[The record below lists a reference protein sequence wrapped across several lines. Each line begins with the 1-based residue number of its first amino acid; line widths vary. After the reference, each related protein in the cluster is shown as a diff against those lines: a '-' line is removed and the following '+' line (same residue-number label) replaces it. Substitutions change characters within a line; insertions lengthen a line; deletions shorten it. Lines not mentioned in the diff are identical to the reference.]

1 MQRFIM
7 WSIGAMMNKAIK
19 LTIYGKVQG
28 VGYRR
33 WFEQQALAL
42 ELKGYVKNLD
52 SGEVEAVIIG
62 TEYQLH
68 TIIECSYIGPSR
80 AEVSK
85 IIQVEF
91 DQKQDFIAFKMLR

>member
-1 MQRFIM
+1 
-7 WSIGAMMNKAIK
+7 MNKAIK
-19 LTIYGKVQG
+19 LTIHGKVQG
-28 VGYRR
+28 VGYRC

-62 TEYQLH
+62 TENQLH
-68 TIIECSYIGPSR
+68 AIIERSYMGPSR

-85 IIQVEF
+85 IIQSEF
-91 DQKQDFIAFKMLR
+91 EYAPDFVTFQMLR

>member
-1 MQRFIM
+1 
-7 WSIGAMMNKAIK
+7 MNKAIK
-19 LTIYGKVQG
+19 LTIHGKVQG

-52 SGEVEAVIIG
+52 SGEVEAVIVG
-62 TEYQLH
+62 TEHQLH
-68 TIIECSYIGPSR
+68 AIIERSYTGPSR

-85 IIQVEF
+85 IIQSEF
-91 DQKQDFIAFKMLR
+91 DQAQDFVIFQMLR

>member
-1 MQRFIM
+1 
-7 WSIGAMMNKAIK
+7 MNKAIK
-19 LTIYGKVQG
+19 LTIHGKVQG
-28 VGYRR
+28 VGYRC

-85 IIQVEF
+85 IIQSEF
-91 DQKQDFIAFKMLR
+91 EHSQDFVTFQMLR

>member
-1 MQRFIM
+1 M
-7 WSIGAMMNKAIK
+7 SKASK
-19 LTIYGKVQG
+19 LTIHGKVQG

-68 TIIECSYIGPSR
+68 TIIERSYIGPSR

-85 IIQVEF
+85 IIQSEF
-91 DQKQDFIAFKMLR
+91 EQAADFVTFQMLR